1 MTTTPTPTVL
11 DARRE
16 QERAKYVAL
25 AAKPGSTY
33 GSTNH
38 GKLAIP
44 IIQKFKP
51 RFVVDFGCGRNDL
64 VRDLRRL
71 GIDGLGVDFAF
82 PDADLVR
89 PMHKTAL
96 HAGVA
101 DVVTSFDALEHLLPE
116 DVDAVLAEMR
126 RVAKPRG
133 RYVFSICTRPSK
145 TTVAGEGL
153 HPTVRPLDWWL
164 DRIGRVATVINPRAE
179 RRFIVGRF
187 KAGSDGGCCGA

>member
-1 MTTTPTPTVL
+1 MTTRPSPTTL
-11 DARRE
+11 DTRRE
-16 QERAKYVAL
+16 KERAKYVAL
-25 AAKPGSTY
+25 ATKPGSTY

-38 GKLAIP
+38 GKLAVP
-44 IIQKFKP
+44 IIQKLKP

-133 RYVFSICTRPSK
+133 HFVFSICTRPSK

-153 HPTVRPLDWWL
+153 HPTVRQLDWWL

-187 KAGSDGGCCGA
+187 KGGSDGGCCGA